1 MPASQPSAQDLFTV
15 VREVLSAEIAPLLP
29 APEQFR
35 LRMIDRLLEILAREQ
50 SLGAPALARERDGL
64 LRLLADPMPVDVAPM
79 AGATR
84 AADPAAP
91 GAAAS
96 VDELAAELC
105 RRIRD
110 GRVPADSPALL
121 AHLRQSLGDALRIDN
136 PRWLPPGA

>member
-1 MPASQPSAQDLFTV
+1 MRV
-15 VREVLSAEIAPLLP
+15 VAGPVPGDAA
-29 APEQFR
+29 
-35 LRMIDRLLEILAREQ
+35 
-50 SLGAPALARERDGL
+50 
-64 LRLLADPMPVDVAPM
+64 PMPGDAAPM
-79 AGATR
+79 PGDAASVAEATR
-84 AADPAAP
+84 AAEPATP

-121 AHLRQSLGDALRIDN
+121 AHLREGLGDALRIDN

>member
-50 SLGAPALARERDGL
+50 SLGAPALAREREGL
-64 LRLLADPMPVDVAPM
+64 LCLLVGSVPGD
-79 AGATR
+79 
-84 AADPAAP
+84 AASMP

-121 AHLRQSLGDALRIDN
+121 AHLREGLGDALRIDN

>member
-50 SLGAPALARERDGL
+50 SLGAPALAREREGL
-64 LRLLADPMPVDVAPM
+64 LRLLAGPMPGDAASVAEAAPV
-79 AGATR
+79 
-84 AADPAAP
+84 ADPATP
-91 GAAAS
+91 GAVAS

-121 AHLRQSLGDALRIDN
+121 AHLREGFGDALRIDN